1 MSERSAR
8 TDRLLDL
15 DMAVGDS
22 SELPLVGHV
31 TEGDIDLKIP
41 RFLGGIIFS
50 PAAQYD
56 RLTGL
61 ELS

>member
-1 MSERSAR
+1 
-8 TDRLLDL
+8 
-15 DMAVGDS
+15 MAVGDRR
-22 SELPLVGHV
+22 ELPFVGHV
-31 TEGDIDLKIP
+31 AGRDIDLKIP

-56 RLTGL
+56 RFTGL

>member
-1 MSERSAR
+1 
-8 TDRLLDL
+8 
-15 DMAVGDS
+15 MAVGDS